1 MKYIRMILLGLCCV
15 LALSGCSFFDSEEDG
30 DNVVYVY
37 NWGDYV
43 DPDTLKQFEEETGI
57 RVVMDEFDTNESM
70 YPLVAAGAE
79 HYDVICP
86 SDYMI
91 QKMIHND
98 LLQPLDYSQL
108 PNARQYVGKQ
118 FWTQSESFDPGNR
131 LVQAYGIDDVKDKLV
146 SGEAAM
152 GVVFSGE
159 ALRMILENRDL
170 EYVIPKE
177 GTNLWIDSW
186 VIPKNAEHVENAH
199 KFIDFM
205 SRPDI
210 ALKNFEYLT
219 YSTPNTAVPAME
231 EDEDYKDNPVVFPPE
246 EAYAGQETYK
256 YLGEEGDKRYNDEW
270 IQVKVW

>member
-1 MKYIRMILLGLCCV
+1 MKYIRMILLGLCCI
-15 LALSGCSFFDSEEDG
+15 LALSGCGFFDSEEDE

-70 YPLVAAGAE
+70 YPLVAAGAG

-131 LVQAYGIDDVKDKLV
+131 Y
-146 SGEAAM
+146 
-152 GVVFSGE
+152 
-159 ALRMILENRDL
+159 
-170 EYVIPKE
+170 
-177 GTNLWIDSW
+177 
-186 VIPKNAEHVENAH
+186 
-199 KFIDFM
+199 
-205 SRPDI
+205 
-210 ALKNFEYLT
+210 
-219 YSTPNTAVPAME
+219 AVPYCWGTVGIVYNRTMSM
-231 EDEDYKDNPVVFPPE
+231 NLST
-246 EAYAGQETYK
+246 AGPSFGTK
-256 YLGEEGDKRYNDEW
+256 NIRMKSSCKIRRAIPSW
-270 IQVKVW
+270 SP